1 MERLGRG
8 GARLQLLPRRFG
20 FILCVF
26 QVFLDARLH
35 SVDVANA
42 VLEMFRRLRGVFLDL
57 LGHQRRFRLQHFG
70 IRSHLC
76 LHLFAAHAD
85 VTNTVLQFFT
95 GGFGVGFELS
105 DIRFQFCGGFG
116 HQIAVIRFVVAAE
129 HTGRIISATRRGFRD
144 ARLTVRNARVDVVLR
159 RFDFRMRFFNLRV
172 CAGLKLVGR
181 TGALGKLIHA
191 RGDAI
196 RHRGLHH
203 FHFRFCHRLVRFQ
216 LGFRFG
222 LSICG
227 TSGDVRGAR
236 LPILT
241 RRNGVRLGVFKRA
254 LRVPPDVFD
263 VLLGAEFQLRA
274 WRRQRGDARRWIGLR
289 QAAEALRRGSRAFLQ
304 VRGRLREVVVRLCFR
319 FLEAVFDIRC
329 AHLNIRAGL
338 CGGVFDV
345 LRGLRGIVLRFL
357 RARFDVADALLRR
370 FDRVF
375 RRFFCFSFPQLR
387 LDFRQRRIR
396 LHLIDGFIPARFHV
410 FCTLLHVL
418 CRLFRFLLRFRHGAL
433 QIFNRVLGGV
443 FDRIRRIFRRI

>member
-1 MERLGRG
+1 LDVEAHLFEATGHFNGALLCLRTG
-8 GARLQLLPRRFG
+8 GFG
-20 FILCVF
+20 FVFRIFDRIGDALFDCVNVADAVF
-26 QVFLDARLH
+26 KVCTVRRRVFLHLFLH
-35 SVDVANA
+35 
-42 VLEMFRRLRGVFLDL
+42 
-57 LGHQRRFRLQHFG
+57 QICFRLQHFG

-76 LHLFAAHAD
+76 LHLFAALAD

-105 DIRFQFCGGFG
+105 DIRFQVCGGFG
-116 HQIAVIRFVVAAE
+116 HQIAVIRFVV
-129 HTGRIISATRRGFRD
+129 
-144 ARLTVRNARVDVVLR
+144 
-159 RFDFRMRFFNLRV
+159 
-172 CAGLKLVGR
+172 
-181 TGALGKLIHA
+181 
-191 RGDAI
+191 
-196 RHRGLHH
+196 
-203 FHFRFCHRLVRFQ
+203 
-216 LGFRFG
+216 
-222 LSICG
+222 
-227 TSGDVRGAR
+227 
-236 LPILT
+236 
-241 RRNGVRLGVFKRA
+241 
-254 LRVPPDVFD
+254 
-263 VLLGAEFQLRA
+263 AEFQLRA

-357 RARFDVADALLRR
+357 RARFDVAGALLHR

-418 CRLFRFLLRFRHGAL
+418 CRLFCFLLRFRHGAL